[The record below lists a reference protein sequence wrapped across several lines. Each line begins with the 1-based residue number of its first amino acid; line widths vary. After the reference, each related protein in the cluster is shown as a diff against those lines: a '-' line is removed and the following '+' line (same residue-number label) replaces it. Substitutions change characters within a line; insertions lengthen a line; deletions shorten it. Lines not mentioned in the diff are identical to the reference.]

1 MDKLTFQNLPEL
13 YLPICILLP
22 VVGKEVIEAT
32 TVAEIM
38 MVVYLENTMPYS
50 TSPSINIC

>member
-22 VVGKEVIEAT
+22 VVGKEVIAAIS
-32 TVAEIM
+32 VAEIM
-38 MVVYLENTMPYS
+38 MVVYLENTVPHS
-50 TSPSINIC
+50 TSPSISIG